1 MDRPTWQCEG
11 EEPDYRFSLANER
24 TFLAWI
30 RTTLALMAGGLLLD
44 QVALKNPGQILLPAV
59 AIFSCVTAAVMSIFA
74 FMRWKANEIA
84 MRHKK
89 SLPASPILPAVS
101 VVLAAA
107 ALVVAFSM
115 LHLL

>member
-1 MDRPTWQCEG
+1 
-11 EEPDYRFSLANER
+11 
-24 TFLAWI
+24 
-30 RTTLALMAGGLLLD
+30 
-44 QVALKNPGQILLPAV
+44 
-59 AIFSCVTAAVMSIFA
+59 
-74 FMRWKANEIA
+74 MRWKANEIA